1 MNVKTLALVA
11 ACLIVPAMAR
21 AQAAAV
27 TSKGPD
33 CPRGCPTSHGAAGLS
48 GVQFLAL
55 QQELRDRGCGN
66 NHVTGVLDAPTKS
79 AIKACAKQLNVANN
93 ASAVLNALDIGFTG
107 GEGAS
112 ASTAMPN
119 ETAAANAS
127 ETGKTMKATR
137 SKGQRGRTMK
147 PKKAAKDTTAKAATK
162 Y

>member
-11 ACLIVPAMAR
+11 ACLVVPAMAR

-33 CPRGCPTSHGAAGLS
+33 CPRGCPTSHGAAGLT

-66 NHVTGVLDAPTKS
+66 NHVTGVLDAPTKK
-79 AIKACAKQLNVANN
+79 AIKTCAKQLNVANN
-93 ASAVLNALDIGFTG
+93 ATAVLNAFDVGFTG
-107 GEGAS
+107 GEGAGAS

-119 ETAAANAS
+119 ATAAANAS

-137 SKGQRGRTMK
+137 SKGQRGRAMK
-147 PKKAAKDTTAKAATK
+147 AKSAAKKDSTK